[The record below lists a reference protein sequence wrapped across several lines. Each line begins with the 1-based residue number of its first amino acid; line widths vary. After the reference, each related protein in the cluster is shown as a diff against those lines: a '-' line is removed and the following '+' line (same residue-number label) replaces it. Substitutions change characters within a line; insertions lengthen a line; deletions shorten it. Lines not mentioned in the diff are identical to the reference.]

1 MQRIL
6 TLSFTLAL
14 IAASFACQREKPA
27 ITGHASPTEAY
38 KALFAA
44 VKSKDIEAIKK
55 NISKKTLELGKMSM
69 ERFKKTEKEAYE
81 NGFTATT
88 FSDTLP
94 SMRDE
99 RIKDNFGALEVW
111 NTRESKWDDVAF
123 VFEDGGWKLGMGDA
137 FSGTFQ
143 VPAKGRD
150 QIEKEAANAMAQGPA
165 PQGPAAN
172 SAINSKTAPPAS
184 NKK

>member
-1 MQRIL
+1 MRRIFL
-6 TLSFTLAL
+6 LLSILSIFC
-14 IAASFACQREKPA
+14 AAFACQKEKLA
-27 ITGHASPTEAY
+27 VTGHASPTEAY

-55 NISKKTLELGKMSM
+55 NISKKTVELGKMSM
-69 ERFKKTEKEAYE
+69 ERYKKSEKEAYE

-88 FSDTLP
+88 MTENLP
-94 SMRDE
+94 SIRDE

-111 NTRESKWDDVAF
+111 NSQESRWDDVAF

-137 FSGTFQ
+137 FSGSFQ
-143 VPAKGRD
+143 SPGPGRD
-150 QIEKEAANAMAQGPA
+150 FREKEAANAMAKGPA
-165 PQGPAAN
+165 PQGSTAN
-172 SAINSKTAPPAS
+172 SNGVSPAG